1 MSTPPFDLFMIET
14 NGGFR
19 WLAATSTIEDAKT
32 RVQALAQK
40 TPGEFIL
47 LDQRTGNKMV
57 LRPEAVGQ

>member
-14 NGGFR
+14 SGSFR
-19 WLAATSTIEDAKT
+19 WVAATSTIEDAKT
-32 RVQALAQK
+32 RVQELAVK

-57 LRPEAVGQ
+57 LKPEAMGQ